1 MAEGSDT
8 YKGLAVPLFGDFE
21 IRGRTA
27 ATDIMTITAAS
38 GASGDFI
45 VCQTVG
51 GGEVFV
57 VDAAGAISASGG
69 DLTVTSGD
77 IVLGTATNYLRLP
90 ATITT
95 APITALTKGDIFL
108 GFGNTTR
115 PQIGICISTAAN
127 TLWYITAD
135 TSAWGATT
143 RNSA

>member
-21 IRGRTA
+21 IKQRTA
-27 ATDIMTITAAS
+27 ATDIVSITAAT
-38 GASGDFI
+38 GATGDFI

-57 VDAAGAISASGG
+57 VGAAGELSSTG
-69 DLTVTSGD
+69 DLTVTGGD
-77 IVLGTATNYLRLP
+77 IVLATSTNYLRFP
-90 ATITT
+90 ASIVA
-95 APITALTKGDIFL
+95 APATALTKGDVFL

-127 TLWYITAD
+127 TIWYITAD
-135 TSAWGATT
+135 TSAFGSTT